1 MSLLDLNDGLI
12 ADDLQ
17 HGNIEQKTNSNYSID
32 SLQLAFKEDGFVV
45 FPRAIPSA
53 VVNTLQQR
61 LEDVLRGKY
70 DRGSPPD
77 KTPPLIVDSKK
88 SGRRKLEPLGYDGQT
103 TKYSRVLQIINIH
116 KCDNEF
122 YRLATQERIGEM
134 VAKLACWEH
143 GARLA
148 QDQVWAKPPGSP
160 PLVFHRDSPYFMFTP
175 DDVVTVWIALDDMD
189 QELGPLEYVR
199 GSHRWGDGRVGSSS
213 SFFQSDNRNLLYSA
227 AAREGIKDA
236 ESNLEII
243 SLAGLCAGGLSIHHG
258 KSWHGS
264 GKNKSTDRPRRG
276 LGLHFVPAEVAFI
289 KEDAKKSKLWRKY
302 VAEEDINDDDNSS
315 TLPVPDDDFPLV
327 WTPHTVPVQ
336 CVSKMKM
343 CSINET

>member
-1 MSLLDLNDGLI
+1 MNQAMSPIDLQHELT
-12 ADDLQ
+12 ADDLLA
-17 HGNIEQKTNSNYSID
+17 GVIEQNEETTLS
-32 SLQLAFKEDGFVV
+32 SLTRAFREDGFVV
-45 FPRAIPSA
+45 FPRAISSD

-77 KTPPLIVDSKK
+77 KTPALIVDSKK
-88 SGRRKLEPLGYDGQT
+88 SGRRKLGPLGYDGKT

-122 YRLATQERIGEM
+122 KRLATQEAIGEM
-134 VAKLACWEH
+134 VARLSGWEH

-175 DDVVTVWIALDDMD
+175 NDVVTVWIALDDMD

-199 GSHRWGDGRVGSSS
+199 GSHMWGDGRVGSSS
-213 SFFQSDNRNLLYSA
+213 SFFQSDSKNLLYSA
-227 AAREGIKDA
+227 AAREGIEDA
-236 ESNLEII
+236 ESCLEII
-243 SLAGLCAGGLSIHHG
+243 SLAGLSAGGLSIHHG
-258 KSWHGS
+258 KTWHGS
-264 GKNKSTDRPRRG
+264 GKNASNDRPRRG
-276 LGLHFVPAEVAFI
+276 LGLHFVPAEVKFI

-302 VAEEDINDDDNSS
+302 VAEEDTDDDSP
-315 TLPVPDDDFPLV
+315 TIHVPDDDFPLV
-327 WTPHTVPVQ
+327 WTPQLEDTRL
-336 CVSKMKM
+336 
-343 CSINET
+343 

>member
-1 MSLLDLNDGLI
+1 MKKAMSPV
-12 ADDLQ
+12 DLQ
-17 HGNIEQKTNSNYSID
+17 HGLTADDLLAGRSEQNEETTLS
-32 SLQLAFKEDGFVV
+32 SLTSAFREDGFVV
-45 FPRAIPSA
+45 FPRAISSD

-77 KTPPLIVDSKK
+77 KTPALIVDSKK
-88 SGRRKLEPLGYDGQT
+88 SGRRKLGPLGYDGKT

-122 YRLATQERIGEM
+122 QRLVTQEAIGEM
-134 VAKLACWEH
+134 VARLSGWEH

-189 QELGPLEYVR
+189 QVLGPLEYVR
-199 GSHRWGDGRVGSSS
+199 GSHKWGDGRVGSSS
-213 SFFQSDNRNLLYSA
+213 SFFQSDSKNLLYSA
-227 AAREGIKDA
+227 AAREGIEDA
-236 ESNLEII
+236 ESCLEII
-243 SLAGLCAGGLSIHHG
+243 SLAGLSAGGLSIHHG
-258 KSWHGS
+258 KTWHGS
-264 GKNKSTDRPRRG
+264 GKNASNDRPRRG
-276 LGLHFVPAEVAFI
+276 LGLHFVPAEVKFI

-302 VAEEDINDDDNSS
+302 VAEEDTDDDDSPTIN
-315 TLPVPDDDFPLV
+315 VPDDDFPLV
-327 WTPHTVPVQ
+327 WTPQLEDTRL
-336 CVSKMKM
+336 
-343 CSINET
+343 